1 MKQEVNGIELLR
13 LLKSKNVT
21 KIIRK
26 KTNEE
31 FEWNG
36 SNIVFKYKG
45 IYYTNIYNDIT
56 LINDIFIID
65 IEVNADELFE
75 ELGYLLKEEN
85 ESYAEYQKKEYYI
98 IMFNK
103 VDKTY
108 RKVHESE
115 ITIKENIA
123 INKKMEELGWLQ

>member
-13 LLKSKNVT
+13 LLKSKKVT

-26 KTNEE
+26 ETNEE
-31 FEWNG
+31 FKWNG
-36 SNIVFKYKG
+36 SNIVSKYKG
-45 IYYTNIYNDIT
+45 TYYTNIYNDIT

-75 ELGYLLKEEN
+75 ELGYILKEEN
-85 ESYAEYQKKEYYI
+85 ENYAEYHKEYDI

-108 RKVHESE
+108 RKVHESK
-115 ITIKENIA
+115 ITKKEKIA
-123 INKKMEELGWLQ
+123 INKKMEEL